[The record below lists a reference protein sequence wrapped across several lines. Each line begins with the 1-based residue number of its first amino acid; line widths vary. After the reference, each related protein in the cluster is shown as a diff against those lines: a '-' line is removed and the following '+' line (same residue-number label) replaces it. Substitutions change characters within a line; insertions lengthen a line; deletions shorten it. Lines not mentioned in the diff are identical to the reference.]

1 MIYNSL
7 DIIPIVLFFK
17 IAETGN
23 FSLLSDG
30 NENLEILE
38 EIWNRLFA
46 DHELK
51 QKSTESLKMFTV
63 QKEIAA
69 LKSDLQFVLGAI
81 ACLEFSFDQELI
93 DRLKKLRYIIRT
105 DSTEHY
111 YEDLEFCF
119 RASKGIKHKLK
130 VFEDQL
136 PKEKEAK
143 ESFEKFTIYDTM
155 AFYTAVMGYDFD
167 YNTITYSKF
176 YAVKR
181 QVDLKIKSLEKQH
194 EQLTK

>member
-1 MIYNSL
+1 MTYKDL
-7 DIIPIVLFFK
+7 DFIPVVIFFK
-17 IAETGN
+17 VADTGD
-23 FSLLSDG
+23 FSLLSD
-30 NENLEILE
+30 ENKDPEYLE
-38 EIWNRLFA
+38 ELWNKLFSE
-46 DHELK
+46 HELR

-69 LKSDLQFVLGAI
+69 LKSDLNFVLGAI

-105 DSTEHY
+105 DTTEHY
-111 YEDLEFCF
+111 YEDLEFAY

-136 PKEKEAK
+136 PKEQESK

-155 AFYTAVMGYDFD
+155 AFYTSVMGYDFE
-167 YNTITYSKF
+167 YNTVTYSKF
-176 YAVKR
+176 YAIKR
-181 QVDLKIKSLEKQH
+181 QVDLKIKSIEKQN